1 MRIKQRVKQKN
12 IELPIIISDHVDWN
26 GILQTVNDVGPS
38 EVLVTHGRE
47 EALVHYLKSL
57 NYQSSALNLIG
68 FEDENE

>member
-1 MRIKQRVKQKN
+1 MQIKQRIKQKN

-26 GILQTVNDVGPS
+26 GIIKTVNDVKPS

-47 EALVHYLKSL
+47 EALVYYLKSK
-57 NYQSSALNLIG
+57 NYQSNALNLIG